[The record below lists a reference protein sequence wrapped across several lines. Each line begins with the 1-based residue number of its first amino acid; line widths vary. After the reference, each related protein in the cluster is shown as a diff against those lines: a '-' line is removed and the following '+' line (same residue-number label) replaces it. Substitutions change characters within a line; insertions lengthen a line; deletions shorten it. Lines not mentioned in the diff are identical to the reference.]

1 MPVNV
6 SLSIR
11 ASVTAGFANAV
22 EDVKRSAAAMNA
34 PTETAMAPLLRPAR
48 TIRKMS
54 STSTAVTAA
63 SDAMSGMPSR
73 PFTESATAGRPKV
86 RFAIMTPMAP
96 PTTWATT

>member
-22 EDVKRSAAAMNA
+22 DGVKRSAAAMNA

-54 STSTAVTAA
+54 STSTAVSEATVAA
-63 SDAMSGMPSR
+63 DGTLTE
-73 PFTESATAGRPKV
+73 PF
-86 RFAIMTPMAP
+86 
-96 PTTWATT
+96 